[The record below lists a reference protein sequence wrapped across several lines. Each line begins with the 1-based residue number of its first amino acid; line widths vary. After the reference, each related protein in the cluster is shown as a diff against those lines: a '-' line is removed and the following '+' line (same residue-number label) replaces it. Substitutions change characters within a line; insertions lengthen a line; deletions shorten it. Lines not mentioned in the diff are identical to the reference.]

1 MSWSHENNQHLKV
14 DDCQGS
20 LRWVNYN
27 ERYWARLIGC
37 APNLITRRHKRSEYN
52 RVSSTTMFQK
62 RIHKRVRFEA
72 DPILDREDSVTSE
85 DEINKLTHESE
96 VLEEDPLD
104 AASGFGEAIVLS
116 EKDFWDHVY
125 SNVWSGR
132 LRVCEGNLL
141 RTLIRVRAC
150 SYQSCKKRSIFL
162 RAKFSK
168 FA

>member
-1 MSWSHENNQHLKV
+1 MCAES
-14 DDCQGS
+14 
-20 LRWVNYN
+20 NYTTSQAQ
-27 ERYWARLIGC
+27 RIQL
-37 APNLITRRHKRSEYN
+37 
-52 RVSSTTMFQK
+52 SSTTMFQK

-150 SYQSCKKRSIFL
+150 SHQYPHTRAWLYCNSGSCGQR
-162 RAKFSK
+162 
-168 FA
+168 